1 MLVILKLSAK
11 RIERKKRK
19 KIENNFADQ
28 GQWIDFKIY
37 MSWDVGYWVKR
48 IIEWLQLYCYNINL
62 IGQYVSNLENIFY
75 PYALKL
81 SNSKPHVPK
90 YS

>member
-1 MLVILKLSAK
+1 MLVILKLSK
-11 RIERKKRK
+11 RIERKKRE
-19 KIENNFADQ
+19 KIENDSADQ

-37 MSWDVGYWVKR
+37 LSWYVGYWVKR

-62 IGQYVSNLENIFY
+62 ISQYVSKLENIFY

-81 SNSKPHVPK
+81 SNGKPHVPK
-90 YS
+90 DS